1 MLTSPPPSA
10 PASLPAPS
18 GHDSQRPLPAPVAV
32 LAAMPEESVWLANF
46 TSEQTR
52 STYRNAV
59 AEFIRFLD
67 LQAADD
73 LYTLTRAHVI
83 AWRDDLMVRGASP
96 RTIAN
101 RLSALSSLYGHL
113 CERQLAPVNPTTGVK
128 RPRVASQTVE
138 TPALTREQVRAMLN
152 APDLETLQG
161 LRDRALLSVYFYTG
175 CRVSEPCRLRV
186 KDLHQDQAWWVLDFT
201 IKGGKRHRVAIN
213 PECVNDLQA
222 YMNAMRTELGE
233 TYDRDSWLFQPMYNG
248 TGGAMT
254 RLQFYNLFK
263 RYAKLAGL
271 SGRITP
277 HSARATL
284 VTEAL
289 ERDHPVEAVQKTVGH
304 ASVTTTLAYDKRRQK
319 MKDSASLVVR
329 F

>member
-1 MLTSPPPSA
+1 MAKPLLPMTSQPPDQT
-10 PASLPAPS
+10 SLPAPVT
-18 GHDSQRPLPAPVAV
+18 A

-67 LQAADD
+67 LQSAEE
-73 LYTLTRAHVI
+73 LYSLTRAHVI
-83 AWRDDLMVRGASP
+83 AWRDDLMTRGASP
-96 RTIAN
+96 RTIAS

-128 RPRVASQTVE
+128 RPKVTSQTVE
-138 TPALTREQVRAMLN
+138 TPALTREQVRAILD
-152 APDLETLQG
+152 APNLDILQG

-186 KDLHQDQAWWVLDFT
+186 KDLHQDQAYWVLDFT

-213 PECVNDLQA
+213 PECVNALQA
-222 YMNAMRTELGE
+222 YMGAMRTELGDAYE
-233 TYDRDSWLFQPMYNG
+233 RDSWLFQPMFNG

-271 SGRITP
+271 PGHVTP